1 MERVLAHYSVPPRS
15 IGIFCDA
22 GFAGKLA
29 IAPEKDR
36 IEREIARL
44 YDLVF
49 RLEEAGTL
57 AYLMVAAHHDAGAEN
72 HQWPEQLA
80 TVSPL
85 GSRVQ
90 AATYRALLG
99 QTRELPNE
107 YSMVLMLESGVGEE
121 TFRGLLT
128 GDAGGAT
135 LTQALT
141 ATPDATAT
149 RFDFAKVAHHG
160 SWNSHRGS
168 PVPQRIRVP
177 GESVAVV
184 SSSSTSKKLPRRE
197 VLNDYLNAGWRVYD
211 TGRREHDW
219 PDEAP
224 IGTLLSHA
232 TFWPDATEPKHDVV
246 VIWSPESG
254 LAATPLAARVMA
266 EHTPFYPTA
275 RSSPAF

>member
-1 MERVLAHYSVPPRS
+1 M
-15 IGIFCDA
+15 
-22 GFAGKLA
+22 
-29 IAPEKDR
+29 
-36 IEREIARL
+36 RL

-49 RLEEAGTL
+49 RLEKAGTL
-57 AYLMVAAHHDAGAEN
+57 GYLMVAAHHDAAAEN
-72 HQWPEQLA
+72 RHWPEQLA
-80 TVSPL
+80 TVSPI

-99 QTRELPNE
+99 QARELPNE
-107 YSMVLMLESGVGEE
+107 YSMVLMLESGAGAE
-121 TFRGLLT
+121 TFHGLLT

-135 LTQALT
+135 LAQAFSITRDART
-141 ATPDATAT
+141 A

-160 SWNSHRGS
+160 SWASHQGS

-197 VLNDYLNAGWRVYD
+197 VHNDYLNAGWRVYD
-211 TGRREHDW
+211 TGRREPDHR
-219 PDEAP
+219 DEAA
-224 IGTLLSHA
+224 IGTLLAHA

-246 VIWSPESG
+246 VTWSPAAG
-254 LAATPLAARVMA
+254 LTAAPAAAQVTA

-275 RSSPAF
+275 GSSPAW